1 MIIVKEI
8 EQKVLVYFLAHIF
21 MKSKQELD
29 NRKRNYIYIYI
40 GFQVVCATG
49 KRKELPMNARKIAAF
64 VLALALFALPILCL
78 GEGAPAS
85 FLEKAYEAGRGVKAT
100 FTFIP
105 GQALDKDPSM
115 ATVSDLLK
123 ALRVEAFRQK
133 QGDEALHRIELFLKD
148 KPSISLTLFKEADE
162 FHIFSSLLQDQAL
175 SFPREEY
182 EHLLAFDPQSLQA
195 DLLAPLSAW
204 FSELGSDA
212 KITTGTF
219 ESDKHDTAAT
229 QTVYSLSADRLSSFL
244 SIITGWASQDVN
256 LDRILAVAATPLAG
270 GAAASE
276 EKIRQAILAL
286 PESFLQV
293 AGPAM
298 KEPATITTWLD
309 EGGVMKASEL
319 KARFS
324 GTVLAARQYVQTQ
337 ADGVTT
343 QYSLNIA
350 PEEAQEAD
358 NTSTM
363 FGMIAPEADSLS
375 VSVTVKD
382 IAPVTKGDDVITSCQ
397 WRFSITIKGSGTVLG
412 GLGLAFT
419 GQTVTSAQS
428 TQKDWSLQINAR
440 PYFGA
445 TLVCSEKC
453 ALSGIDASADGT
465 FDLYYLPGNTPTCT
479 VAYTASSGEPEAMP
493 ALPENSV
500 RLDKMNPDE
509 LYAWWQ
515 NAYPGIMEQLTAV
528 MDDLPR

>member
-8 EQKVLVYFLAHIF
+8 EQKVLVYFLSHIF

-40 GFQVVCATG
+40 GFQVVCAAG
-49 KRKELPMNARKIAAF
+49 KRKELLMKARKIAAF
-64 VLALALFALPILCL
+64 VLALALFTLPILCM

-85 FLEKAYEAGRGVKAT
+85 FLEKAYEAGRGVKAI

-115 ATVSDLLK
+115 AKVPDLLN

-148 KPSISLTLFKEADE
+148 KPSLSLTLFKEANK

-175 SFPREEY
+175 SFPQEEY

-204 FSELGSDA
+204 FGELGSDA

-219 ESDKHDTAAT
+219 ESDKHDTAVK
-229 QTVYSLSADRLSSFL
+229 QIVYSLSADRLSSFL

-256 LDRILAVAATPLAG
+256 LDRILAIASTPMAG
-270 GAAASE
+270 DVTASK

-286 PESFLQV
+286 PESFLQA

-298 KEPATITTWLD
+298 KEPATLTTWLD
-309 EGGVMKASEL
+309 EGGAIKAVEL
-319 KARFS
+319 KARFP
-324 GTVLAARQYVQTQ
+324 GTVFTAGQYVQTQ

-358 NTSTM
+358 NISTM
-363 FGMIAPEADSLS
+363 FGMITPEADSLA

-382 IAPVTKGDDVITSCQ
+382 IPPVKKGNDVITSSQ
-397 WRFSITIKGSGTVLG
+397 WRFSVTVKGSGTVLG
-412 GLGLAFT
+412 GLGLSFT
-419 GQTVTSAQS
+419 GQIVTSAQS
-428 TQKDWSLQINAR
+428 AQNDWKLQINAR

-445 TLVCSEKC
+445 TLVCSEKS
-453 ALSGIDASADGT
+453 ALSGIDATADGT
-465 FDLYYLPGNTPTCT
+465 LDLYYLPGNQPTCT
-479 VAYTASSGEPEAMP
+479 VAYTASTYAPEALP
-493 ALPENSV
+493 VLPENSV
-500 RLDKMNPDE
+500 RLDKMTPDE

-515 NAYPGIMEQLTAV
+515 NTYPSVMEQLTAV
-528 MDDLPR
+528 MENLPR